1 MYLLTIRAAVVI
13 LAAFV
18 VAVVTAGV
26 VLSTG
31 SLWQAA
37 ALSAGPAFGFSV
49 MFFNAII
56 PPAQAKNDEDQQA
69 R

>member
-18 VAVVTAGV
+18 VAAMAAAL

-31 SLWQAA
+31 SPWQVA

-56 PPAQAKNDEDQQA
+56 PPAAAKEDEDK
-69 R
+69 